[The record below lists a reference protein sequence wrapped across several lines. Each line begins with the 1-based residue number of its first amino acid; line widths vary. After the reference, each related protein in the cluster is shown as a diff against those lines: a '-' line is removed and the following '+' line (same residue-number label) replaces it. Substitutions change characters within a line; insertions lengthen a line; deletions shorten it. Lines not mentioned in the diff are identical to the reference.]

1 MKLYHRYIF
10 KEVLIS
16 CVSSIG
22 LFVMIL
28 LAGNVVKDVLKLLAA
43 GQMGLGFFVR
53 TILTLIPSVVAYAL
67 PLGMLTGILIAV
79 GRMSSQNEILILR
92 ASGINLWNIAKPVF
106 LLGFFGVLL
115 SLTVNLFYAP
125 RALVSYRM
133 GLRNAI
139 RENPLS
145 FIRPQQFVKNFSGY
159 ILYADRQNQDR
170 LEHFR
175 IWEFN
180 PAGEMTLF
188 LSAKSGSFHYNETL
202 DCLELTLSEGAIE
215 HRAQQNEHSEPTIF
229 FQNFSINLPL
239 DRIFGKRDAFQKRYK
254 HMDIIELIKTRKDF
268 QNKIYQLENTGK
280 TTQEM
285 QQQVQGY
292 RQQIIQIQFMIQQ
305 NIALAVSILTLSLV
319 AIPLALKT
327 QRKETSA
334 NVVLAMALAL
344 SYYFSTVMISWLQ
357 DYANLRPD
365 ILLWIPNATLLILGT
380 WLFWRASRH

>member
-43 GQMGLGFFVR
+43 GQMGFGFFVR

-106 LLGFFGVLL
+106 FLGFCGVLL
-115 SLTVNLFYAP
+115 SLAVNLFYAP

-133 GLRNAI
+133 GLKNAI

-159 ILYADRQNQDR
+159 ILYADQQNQDR

-180 PAGEMTLF
+180 PDGEMTLF

-202 DCLELTLSEGAIE
+202 DCLELALNEGSIE
-215 HRAQQNEHSEPTIF
+215 HRTQQSEHSEPTIF

-254 HMDIIELIKTRKDF
+254 HMDIIELIKTRKSF
-268 QNKIYQLENTGK
+268 QDKIYQLQTGEA
-280 TTQEM
+280 TQLIHQQTQE
-285 QQQVQGY
+285 Y
-292 RQQIIQIQFMIQQ
+292 RHQIIQIQFMIQQ
-305 NIALAVSILTLSLV
+305 NIALAFSILTLSLV

-357 DYANLRPD
+357 DYVNLRPD
-365 ILLWIPNATLLILGT
+365 ILLWIPNATLLILGS